1 MRNSDANDEWL
12 TARSFQS
19 RVRHCRLQPAQ
30 PVSSRLTR
38 PSSRRAPRS
47 SRFTFHVSC
56 SGFTLI
62 ETIAVIVI
70 IMLAVGVGMPT
81 FLRTYR
87 SEVLRSETS
96 MLRSTIQ
103 HARYQAIVRQHAM
116 SLNMDLA
123 QQTYWIEMPDIVET
137 NMVLQVLS
145 LSTNALA
152 FTDGTVPE
160 TTLMTNDLS
169 TNAVIVALPTSTRH
183 EMVSP
188 ARLVQLEAADGVV
201 TASGTATVTFYPN
214 GACQGGVITLGG
226 DGNDTTAIEL
236 DPLTSLSKLLP
247 SAPMR

>member
-1 MRNSDANDEWL
+1 MSEAG
-12 TARSFQS
+12 QS
-19 RVRHCRLQPAQ
+19 GRRQPAYCARRQ
-30 PVSSRLTR
+30 IFLT
-38 PSSRRAPRS
+38 SRS
-47 SRFTFHVSC
+47 SPALRLSSPATHHSSLVTRRSQR

-87 SEVLRSETS
+87 SEILRSETS
-96 MLRSTIQ
+96 VLRSTIQ

-116 SLNMDLA
+116 SLNMDFS

-137 NMVLQVLS
+137 NLVLQVLS

-152 FTDGTVPE
+152 FTDGTAPD
-160 TTLMTNDLS
+160 TAPQADDLS

-188 ARLVQLEAADGVV
+188 ARLLQLQAVDSTA
-201 TASGTATVTFYPN
+201 TASGVASISFYPN
-214 GACQGGVITLGG
+214 GACQGGTILLGNA
-226 DGNDTTAIEL
+226 NDDTVAIEL

-247 SAPMR
+247 NAPMR